1 MNCKNTKISQ
11 MPRADHLH
19 GGDLIPI
26 VQHGKNKTIN
36 IQDLVDLFRRILPP
50 PPPGPC
56 PHPWGPEPHPHP
68 WPGQPWDHHH
78 DCGNPIIHNEID
90 MANRARQDA
99 AIAKASASAAEGR
112 IAVLQKTADVALD
125 SSNKALSAVKI
136 FRGQIDQIRQLAAE
150 QQWLKAEMRND
161 RRRINLLNDVVLV
174 LIEKV
179 KELERQAGLSTD
191 VPEFGDAWLSQL
203 QDPLTDEQPMFP
215 DDPHHHHHHHHHHKP
230 YRPSS
235 IFDNDE
241 EGDSG
246 DDFDLPDDYD
256 GTYEGNSPSD
266 PIGGDAPWVQY

>member
-1 MNCKNTKISQ
+1 
-11 MPRADHLH
+11 
-19 GGDLIPI
+19 
-26 VQHGKNKTIN
+26 
-36 IQDLVDLFRRILPP
+36 
-50 PPPGPC
+50 
-56 PHPWGPEPHPHP
+56 
-68 WPGQPWDHHH
+68 
-78 DCGNPIIHNEID
+78 

-136 FRGQIDQIRQLAAE
+136 FRGQIDQIKQLAAE
-150 QQWLKAEMRND
+150 QEWLKAEMRND